1 VLFKTAT
8 YNRFTRIADFFSKRL
23 VLNILFLV
31 SFLGVLMI
39 QEEYKYGF
47 SFTLITEVINVI
59 FYAIIIYLN
68 LWVLIP
74 KFLSQKKTLTYIA
87 LLVFA
92 VLLITPIKVVVF
104 YFLFGLFTENQDEI
118 LNKRELFFVSSF
130 FIAIASTFWSI
141 IMDWWKHQKEKKIL
155 ETRNMQSELNFLKS
169 QINPHFLFNTLNS
182 LYAHTLKK
190 SDDAPE
196 IVLKLSEMMRYM
208 LYECNE
214 RQVSLSKELNYMKNY
229 IDLERLRQG
238 KKVNIKMEIEG
249 EVEDQLIAPLLF
261 IPFIENCFKHGL
273 NHHLNQG
280 YIDIKIIVFDDTVNF
295 YIKNSKPI
303 HKPKQLHPNSGG
315 IGLVNVKRRLELIY
329 PNNYELDIDESPTT
343 YTVSLDIELN

>member
-1 VLFKTAT
+1 
-8 YNRFTRIADFFSKRL
+8 
-23 VLNILFLV
+23 
-31 SFLGVLMI
+31 M
-39 QEEYKYGF
+39 QEEFRWGVK
-47 SFTLITEVINVI
+47 FTFINELINVI
-59 FYAIIIYLN
+59 FYASIIYFN

-74 KFLSQKKTLTYIA
+74 RFLSKKKTITYFV
-87 LLVFA
+87 LLIFA

-104 YFLFGLFTENQDEI
+104 YFRFENFPQHQQE
-118 LNKRELFFVSSF
+118 LLKQRALFFKSTLF
-130 FIAIASTFWSI
+130 FAFASTFWSI

-214 RQVSLSKELNYMKNY
+214 RQVPLSKELNYMKNY

-238 KKVNIKMEIEG
+238 KKVNINMEIEG

-280 YIDIKIIVFDDTVNF
+280 YIDIKVIVFDHTVNF
-295 YIKNSKPI
+295 YIKNSKPV
-303 HKPKQLHPNSGG
+303 HKPKQLHPKSGG

-329 PNNYELDIDESPTT
+329 PEKYELNIEESPTT
-343 YTVSLDIELN
+343 YAVNLDIELK